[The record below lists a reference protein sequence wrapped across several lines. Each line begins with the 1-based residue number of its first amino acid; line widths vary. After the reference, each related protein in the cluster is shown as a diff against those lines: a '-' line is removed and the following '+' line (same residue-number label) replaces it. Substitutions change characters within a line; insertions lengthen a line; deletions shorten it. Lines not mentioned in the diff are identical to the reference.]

1 MVLKLRLPYSTSFLN
16 KRFFMKKIISLIS
29 IVLLLSSF
37 SLSAQEN
44 VSVPVSDTI
53 YDFLDLAQTKRLCKP
68 LNGFKPYSKKQ
79 IVSALEEINENKD
92 SLTEKEAQIV
102 QQLLEKYTFEDD
114 EKQNNLLSAHA
125 FEYDDTSV
133 SLNYYLGFEATYSGG
148 VYSKSDYNS
157 FGMDNIFKI
166 AFDGDIG
173 EKLSYR
179 IKGDLDLSKIPLKEV
194 GKYFIGYPWYD
205 GDVQAFLDGVLK
217 EGDEKYDVSSK
228 ARYIRKYLINSYL
241 PYSYKKPWS
250 GQFYYLSNMNASG
263 LEGWATQIGIGFTV
277 DGEIRGTLLN
287 DKIMLGIGRVDREVA
302 AMDNGSSLVLN
313 SHAYPFM
320 AADVQFKIFDF
331 LKFYSLTGIL
341 EYPNQDYINAE
352 ALSKFGENGNNDDSF
367 YFQNAFSL
375 NMVELDYKGLHVD
388 FGGTAVFPKRF
399 ELGYV
404 FPLVSYVEYQNH
416 IGDCDNLSLFGDLK
430 YTWAG
435 IASLWGSLYLDEL
448 NGLNNNPFTSTRAM
462 FAIQGG
468 VKYIIPDIPFAN
480 VSFRYTRIE
489 PYCYTHHSINYTPW
503 YSHYICENY
512 SNNGES
518 LGYYLPPNS
527 DEFLLSFKMKPSAN
541 VSWGASYQLI
551 RHGADYGSQQV
562 PGSNIYSELS
572 NLNRSQLKKYF
583 LHDGAY
589 NWNHIVSAGGRI
601 TLNTKFPVSFY
612 GNLGVLYSYFTVIN
626 YDDYDRSVYGNNGNC
641 KNASFKT
648 PYKIADTDE
657 YPNLFGGVVT
667 VGASV
672 RF

>member
-1 MVLKLRLPYSTSFLN
+1 
-16 KRFFMKKIISLIS
+16 MKKVFFSFVVI
-29 IVLLLSSF
+29 LLLSSIT
-37 SLSAQEN
+37 LSAQEN

-53 YDFLDLAQTKRLCKP
+53 YDFLDLAQTKGLCKP
-68 LNGFKPYSKKQ
+68 LNGFKPYTKRQ
-79 IVSALEEINENKD
+79 IVSTLEEVLENED
-92 SLTEKEAQIV
+92 LLTEKEIQIV
-102 QQLLEKYTFEDD
+102 KDLYNKYTYEDD
-114 EKQNNLLSAHA
+114 EKQNNLLAVSL
-125 FEYDDTSV
+125 FEYDDETSV
-133 SLNYYLGFEATYSGG
+133 SLNYYLGLEAVYSGG
-148 VYSKSDYNS
+148 VYSKSDFNS
-157 FGMDNIFKI
+157 FAMDNIFKI

-173 EKLSYR
+173 DKFSYR
-179 IKGDLDLSKIPLKEV
+179 IKGDLDLSKVPLKEV

-205 GDVQAFLDGVLK
+205 DEVSAFLDGNFK
-217 EGDEKYDVSSK
+217 EDNTQYDVSSK

-250 GQFYYLSNMNASG
+250 GQFYYLSNMTAAG
-263 LEGWATQIGIGFTV
+263 LEGWATNLGIGFTV
-277 DGEIRGTLLN
+277 DGEIRTSFLN
-287 DKIMLGIGRVDREVA
+287 DKIVVGVGRFDREVA

-313 SHAYPFM
+313 SHAYPFI
-320 AADVQFKIFDF
+320 AADFQFKLFDF
-331 LKFYSLTGIL
+331 LKFYSLSGIL
-341 EYPNQDYINAE
+341 EYPNQDYINEDAM
-352 ALSKFGENGNNDDSF
+352 SKFGEDGNNDDSF
-367 YFQNAFSL
+367 YFQNAFSV

-388 FGGTAVFPKRF
+388 FGGTSVYPKRP

-430 YTWAG
+430 YTWKG
-435 IASLWGSLYLDEL
+435 YASVWGSLYLDEI
-448 NGLNNNPFTSTRAM
+448 NGLNNNPFTSTRTM

-468 VKYIIPDIPFAN
+468 AKYIIPNIPFAN
-480 VSFRYTRIE
+480 VSFRYTKIE

-503 YSHYICENY
+503 YSHYISENY

-527 DEFLLSFKMKPSAN
+527 DEFLLSFKIRPTAN
-541 VSWGASYQLI
+541 VFWGASYQLI

-589 NWNHIVSAGGRI
+589 NWNHIISAGGRVS
-601 TLNTKFPVSFY
+601 LNTKFPVSFY
-612 GNLGVLYSYFTVIN
+612 GNVGFLYSYYTVIN
-626 YDDYDRSVYGNNGNC
+626 DEDYDRSVYGNNGNC

-648 PYKIADTDE
+648 PYTIADTDE
-657 YPNLFGGVVT
+657 YPNLFGGVIT
-667 VGASV
+667 IGASV

>member
-1 MVLKLRLPYSTSFLN
+1 
-16 KRFFMKKIISLIS
+16 MKKIILTIAALF
-29 IVLLLSSF
+29 ILGTITIF
-37 SLSAQEN
+37 AQEN
-44 VSVPVSDTI
+44 VSIPVSDTI
-53 YDFLDLAQTKRLCKP
+53 YDFLDLAQTKGLCKP
-68 LNGFKPYSKKQ
+68 LYGIKPYTKRQ
-79 IVSALEEINENKD
+79 IVSTLEEILENED
-92 SLTEKEAQIV
+92 LLTEDESQIV
-102 QQLLEKYTFEDD
+102 QDLLDRYTYEDD
-114 EKQNNLLSAHA
+114 EKQNTLLSAKV
-125 FEYDDTSV
+125 FEYDETSV
-133 SLNYYLGFEATYSGG
+133 SLNYYLGLEGVYSGG

-173 EKLSYR
+173 EKFSYR
-179 IKGDLDLSKIPLKEV
+179 IKGDLDFSKVPLKEV
-194 GKYFIGYPWYD
+194 GKYFIGYPWFD
-205 GDVQAFLDGVLK
+205 DEVIAFLYGQRK
-217 EGDEKYDVSSK
+217 EDNSTYETAVSDK
-228 ARYIRKYLINSYL
+228 ARNIRKYLINSYL

-263 LEGWATQIGIGFTV
+263 LEGWATETGIGFTV
-277 DGEIRGTLLN
+277 DGEIRSTFLN
-287 DKIMLGIGRVDREVA
+287 DKIVVGIGRFDREVA

-313 SHAYPFM
+313 SHAYPFI
-320 AADVQFKIFDF
+320 AADFQFKLFDF
-331 LKFYSLTGIL
+331 LKFYSLSGIL
-341 EYPNQDYINAE
+341 EYPNQDYINEE
-352 ALSKFGENGNNDDSF
+352 AMSKFGEDGNNDDSF
-367 YFQNAFSL
+367 YYQNAFSV

-388 FGGTAVFPKRF
+388 FGGTVVYPKRP
-399 ELGYV
+399 ELGYI

-435 IASLWGSLYLDEL
+435 IASLWGSLYLDEI
-448 NGLNNNPFTSTRAM
+448 NGLNNNPFTSTRTM

-468 VKYIIPDIPFAN
+468 AKYIIPNIPFAN
-480 VSFRYTRIE
+480 VSLRYTKIE

-503 YSHYICENY
+503 YNHYICENY

-527 DEFLLSFKMKPSAN
+527 DEILLSFKMRPSAN

-572 NLNRSQLKKYF
+572 TQNRSDLKKYF

-601 TLNTKFPVSFY
+601 TLNTKIPVSFY

-626 YDDYDRSVYGNNGNC
+626 DDDYDRSVYGNNGNC

-657 YPNLFGGVVT
+657 YPNLFGGVIT

-672 RF
+672 KF